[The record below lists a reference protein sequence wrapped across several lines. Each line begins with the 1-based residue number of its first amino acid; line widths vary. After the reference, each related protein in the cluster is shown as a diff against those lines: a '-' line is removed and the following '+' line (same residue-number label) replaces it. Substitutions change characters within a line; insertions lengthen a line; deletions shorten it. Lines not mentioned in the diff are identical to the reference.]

1 VKLKGEIMFIFKTA
15 LLQRRTING
24 EDYTLKGLNSFLTEN
39 DLSSKIKF
47 TVDGDK
53 ELEIDVSSSSLNQM
67 LMIDFI
73 TDTEYH
79 ELVDGGVDFIL
90 IM

>member
-1 VKLKGEIMFIFKTA
+1 MYIFKTA

-24 EDYTLKGLNSFLTEN
+24 EDYTLKGLNSFLTNN

-53 ELEIDVSSSSLNQM
+53 ELEVDVSSSSLNQM
-67 LMIDFI
+67 LMVDFI
-73 TDTEYH
+73 TEEEYH
-79 ELVDGGVDFIL
+79 ELVDGNIDFIL
-90 IM
+90 IV

>member
-1 VKLKGEIMFIFKTA
+1 MFIFKTA

-24 EDYTLKGLNSFLTEN
+24 EDYTLKGLNSFLTNN

-53 ELEIDVSSSSLNQM
+53 ELEVDVSSSSLNQM
-67 LMIDFI
+67 LMVDFI
-73 TDTEYH
+73 TEEEYH

>member
-1 VKLKGEIMFIFKTA
+1 MYIFKTA

-24 EDYTLKGLNSFLTEN
+24 EDYTLKGLNSFLTNN

-53 ELEIDVSSSSLNQM
+53 ELEVDVSSSSLNQM
-67 LMIDFI
+67 LMVDFI
-73 TDTEYH
+73 TEEEYH

>member
-1 VKLKGEIMFIFKTA
+1 MYIFKTA

-24 EDYTLKGLNSFLTEN
+24 EDYTLKGLNSFLTNN
-39 DLSSKIKF
+39 DLSNKIKF

-53 ELEIDVSSSSLNQM
+53 ELEVDVSSSSLNQM
-67 LMIDFI
+67 LMVDFI
-73 TDTEYH
+73 TEEEYH

>member
-1 VKLKGEIMFIFKTA
+1 MFIFKTA

-24 EDYTLKGLNSFLTEN
+24 EDYTLKGLNSFLTNN

-53 ELEIDVSSSSLNQM
+53 ELEVDVSSSSLNQM
-67 LMIDFI
+67 LMVDFI
-73 TDTEYH
+73 TEEEYH
-79 ELVDGGVDFIL
+79 ELVDGNIDFIL
-90 IM
+90 IV